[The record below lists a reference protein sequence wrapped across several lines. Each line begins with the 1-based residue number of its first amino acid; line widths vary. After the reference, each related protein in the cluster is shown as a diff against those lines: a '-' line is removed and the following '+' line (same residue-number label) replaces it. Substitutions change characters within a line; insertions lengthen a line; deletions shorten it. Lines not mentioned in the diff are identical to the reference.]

1 MRLSLDDQ
9 NAAVCIRTDAETV
22 GPTGVEMEALTG
34 AHARRRCC
42 HTEVLK
48 PTPATISAAAVAG
61 LTVYDM
67 VKGVTKA
74 ARLTDIQL
82 EAKSGGRSGTYARQQ

>member
-1 MRLSLDDQ
+1 MVSRY
-9 NAAVCIRTDAETV
+9 VTR
-22 GPTGVEMEALTG
+22 ALT
-34 AHARRRCC
+34 RSSS
-42 HTEVLK
+42 V
-48 PTPATISAAAVAG
+48 PAAAVAG

-82 EAKSGGRSGTYARQQ
+82 EAKSGGRSGTYARSE